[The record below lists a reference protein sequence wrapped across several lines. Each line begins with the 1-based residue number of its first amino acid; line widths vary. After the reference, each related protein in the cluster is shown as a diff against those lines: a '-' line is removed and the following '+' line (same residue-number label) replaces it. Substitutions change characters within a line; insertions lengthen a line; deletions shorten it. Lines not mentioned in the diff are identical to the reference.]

1 MNGDYFDNIVN
12 QIIWNYITTNQVII
26 YSCPD
31 HTYSW
36 APQGYLL
43 QVYIRKD
50 TTVANLQTIKQQ
62 LSCCIQ
68 QLTGLKTSKIK
79 IQFNKDDCLS
89 ELK

>member
-12 QIIWNYITTNQVII
+12 QIIWNYIPTNQVII